1 MDDMIYIII
10 GAVLTFFG
18 VSYFQNK
25 GAEKIEKKTKASN
38 KRISNFST
46 ANLVALANSILAR
59 RDRPDR

>member
-1 MDDMIYIII
+1 MDDIVYIII

-38 KRISNFST
+38 SRINNLSVT
-46 ANLVALANSILAR
+46 ALVNLANSIIKG
-59 RDRPDR
+59 RDSSNK